1 MLKEEKGENFIRIIS
16 QFIEPLNIVSILNDS
31 RTKANKGGKVYQ
43 NMVRGYAG
51 HKLLIVDLKF
61 EFLF

>member
-31 RTKANKGGKVYQ
+31 RTKANKGGKVIKIWFKDMQDINY
-43 NMVRGYAG
+43 
-51 HKLLIVDLKF
+51 
-61 EFLF
+61 